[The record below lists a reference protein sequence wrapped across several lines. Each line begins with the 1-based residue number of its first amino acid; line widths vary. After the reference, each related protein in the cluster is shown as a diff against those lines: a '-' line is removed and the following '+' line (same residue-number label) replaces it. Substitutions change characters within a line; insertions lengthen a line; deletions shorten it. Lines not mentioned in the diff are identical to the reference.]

1 MNIIKNLKT
10 EISTLKKENNDM
22 INIVAK
28 VPLKELL
35 DMKEKNTKLQNK
47 VNDLKVQLA
56 ARDEEVVEA
65 VVSETLETPQ
75 LIKKNIVKS
84 NFECDFWEF
93 KAKSR
98 HGLKT
103 HFGHMHK
110 DHKKNA
116 GVALLSSES
125 DNKTLTV
132 ASKLPSF
139 QVFMC
144 KLCGEE
150 FLIHDESTKH
160 AYAHVIFQTVDMTPL
175 PY

>member
-1 MNIIKNLKT
+1 M
-10 EISTLKKENNDM
+10 E
-22 INIVAK
+22 
-28 VPLKELL
+28 
-35 DMKEKNTKLQNK
+35 
-47 VNDLKVQLA
+47 QLA
-56 ARDEEVVEA
+56 AIDEEVAES
-65 VVSETLETPQ
+65 VVKDTLETSQ
-75 LIKKNIVKS
+75 LIKKNIVNS
-84 NFECDFWEF
+84 NFKCEFCEF

-103 HFGHMHK
+103 HFGHMNK
-110 DHKKNA
+110 DHKKNT

-139 QVFMC
+139 QVFTC

-150 FLIHDESTKH
+150 ILIQDESTIH
-160 AYAHVIFQTVDMTPL
+160 AYADVILQTLDMTPL